1 MRGQV
6 QARAAPVESPSAPR
20 DPVRRGPLLF
30 PARGRTDIFNGPQH
44 GGPRG
49 GRVADILLDT
59 PARFYPL
66 RLAEEKNSSVRVSR
80 RAVSRTQGYL
90 RSRPSSHTPAS
101 RCAFVR
107 PPFGIG
113 DVWCGPRHRQDPV
126 AQGASIL
133 RGGRGSFADGPSPA
147 SQRASFGLEVTGCPD
162 RRRVQTQERGLMP
175 HCGNTQDGF
184 KLDDFTLCF
193 TP

>member
-1 MRGQV
+1 M
-6 QARAAPVESPSAPR
+6 
-20 DPVRRGPLLF
+20 
-30 PARGRTDIFNGPQH
+30 
-44 GGPRG
+44 
-49 GRVADILLDT
+49 ADILLDT

-66 RLAEEKNSSVRVSR
+66 RLAEEENSSVRVSR

-113 DVWCGPRHRQDPV
+113 DIWCGPRHRQDPV

-133 RGGRGSFADGPSPA
+133 RGGRGSFAYGQDPA
-147 SQRASFGLEVTGCPD
+147 P
-162 RRRVQTQERGLMP
+162 
-175 HCGNTQDGF
+175 
-184 KLDDFTLCF
+184 
-193 TP
+193 